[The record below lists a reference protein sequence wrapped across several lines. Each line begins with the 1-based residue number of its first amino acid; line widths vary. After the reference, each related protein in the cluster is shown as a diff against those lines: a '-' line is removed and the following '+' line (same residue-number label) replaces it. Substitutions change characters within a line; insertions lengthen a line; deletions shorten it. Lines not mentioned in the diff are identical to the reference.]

1 MTFIQMLQLLRI
13 TLKIIMIYKKMINI
27 IQLKNNG
34 N

>member
-1 MTFIQMLQLLRI
+1 MMFIQMLQQLRI
-13 TLKIIMIYKKMINI
+13 TLKIYKKMINI